1 MYNTTNI
8 ALLYFMSY
16 KMNKFFNTQSNN
28 GCVYENGRL
37 LFTNA
42 CMWIS
47 ILHGLNS
54 LNMTGYT
61 VSFLREIACFIGHNH
76 EMYDEEKHSNSLHR
90 LAEMLDI
97 LIEIKYV
104 NDVKNNYYLSNFSF
118 RYGKNETKK
127 ITIAAFGN
135 HFEFVTNY
143 TNNTSNYVP
152 KLLKESDS
160 TYVDMR
166 LFSEY
171 EQKKYLIQN
180 QLNYYRKQLSYYNN
194 ELKSMNV
201 VKYMLT
207 SDMKNI
213 NDNIDSS
220 KVIYNM
226 PDIGVDKFTILINI
240 KSYNQTCQNLVFQME
255 QLQDRTIQINQDMIV
270 CLQKIDS
277 LEIIKDEF
285 LSNISLLN
293 VDIDDSYFRKQI
305 TDRLNSLFVMCYN

>member
-1 MYNTTNI
+1 
-8 ALLYFMSY
+8 MSY